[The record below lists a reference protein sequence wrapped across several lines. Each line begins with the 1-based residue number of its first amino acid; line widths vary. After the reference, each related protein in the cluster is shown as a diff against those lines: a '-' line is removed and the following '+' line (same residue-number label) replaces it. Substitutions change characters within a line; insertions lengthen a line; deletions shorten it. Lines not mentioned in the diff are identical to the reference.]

1 MAQRDDHSRPV
12 PSCGFGKCGKIATP
26 PIRAAD
32 RGLAMPASAI
42 IARAIAAAIIVV
54 AAPVAGSAQ
63 PTLKIFDAHLHYNQ
77 EPNPYYPLERV
88 LDVFRRNGVAGILA
102 NSRPN
107 KGTHQLVDAKAPGLW
122 VVPFIRPYRTR
133 DDVQNWSTD
142 PAIYDLIEAEYKRG
156 YFRGIGEFHIY
167 GNAAQA
173 PLVKQVV
180 DFAAGR
186 NLYLLA
192 HCDEA
197 ALLILLAHNRSAKII
212 WAHTGFSTPTRRV
225 RELLETYP
233 ELMGELSYRGGISEG
248 GGKLAAEWRELFARH
263 SDRFLLGSD
272 TWINERW
279 FGYDTIMQTYRGWLA
294 QLPEDQAKRIAH
306 GNAERLFGG
315 KVEAAR

>member
-1 MAQRDDHSRPV
+1 M
-12 PSCGFGKCGKIATP
+12 
-26 PIRAAD
+26 
-32 RGLAMPASAI
+32 
-42 IARAIAAAIIVV
+42 
-54 AAPVAGSAQ
+54 
-63 PTLKIFDAHLHYNQ
+63 
-77 EPNPYYPLERV
+77 
-88 LDVFRRNGVAGILA
+88 
-102 NSRPN
+102 
-107 KGTHQLVDAKAPGLW
+107 
-122 VVPFIRPYRTR
+122 
-133 DDVQNWSTD
+133 QNWSTD

-156 YFRGIGEFHIY
+156 YFRGVGEFHIY

-180 DFAAGR
+180 DFAAAR

-212 WAHTGFSTPTRRV
+212 WAHTGFSTPTGRV
-225 RELLETYP
+225 RELLETNP

-248 GGKLAAEWRELFARH
+248 GGCKLAAEWRELFARH

-315 KVEAAR
+315 RVE

>member
-1 MAQRDDHSRPV
+1 
-12 PSCGFGKCGKIATP
+12 
-26 PIRAAD
+26 
-32 RGLAMPASAI
+32 MPASAI

-54 AAPVAGSAQ
+54 AAPIAGRAQ

-77 EPNPYYPLERV
+77 EPNPYYSLERV

-142 PAIYDLIEAEYKRG
+142 PTIYDLIEAEYKRG
-156 YFRGIGEFHIY
+156 YFRGVGEFHIY
-167 GNAAQA
+167 SNAAQA

-248 GGKLAAEWRELFARH
+248 GDTLVAEWRELFARH